1 MTSQYRIKNLNVT
14 LGSKERL
21 KYFKHGNN
29 MVRFAYQKS
38 SAPVWR
44 RDCGKRRLQ
53 GEPSLSRTL
62 WLTAVTVEVDRGPG
76 LVASL
81 IDMTKYRGQS
91 DLWEEELIFG
101 SRFLIS
107 FSLSWRG
114 VHGGRSSLPGV
125 DQGSVR
131 SLQPEKVCLLEVSP

>member
-14 LGSKERL
+14 LDSKERL

-53 GEPSLSRTL
+53 GGPSLSRTL
-62 WLTAVTVEVDRGPG
+62 WLTAVTVEVDRAW
-76 LVASL
+76 VACFSHRRDQ
-81 IDMTKYRGQS
+81 IQGQS

-101 SRFLIS
+101 SWFLIS

-114 VHGGRSSLPGV
+114 VLGGRSSLPGV

-131 SLQPEKVCLLEVSP
+131 SLQPEKVCFLEVSP